1 MDNLIGQSY
10 KEFLSTHKD
19 YEKAEQHHTNLTDE
33 QAIVFVHKEKMIATA
48 FSGKKATQDWTY
60 RFRDER
66 ERRKY
71 IQDYFGKCKQAQ
83 ELKIERAAARIKNK
97 KEFFASIKEGDIFVD
112 SWGYDQTN
120 VDYYVVTKKLKASI
134 KIKQVGKNVEY
145 GEYGSNKV
153 TPNKDSHY
161 VGRDGIGEE
170 MTKIPQ
176 DGYIKINGYRHAV
189 LWDGV
194 PNHETAAGWGH

>member
-83 ELKIERAAARIKNK
+83 ELKIERAAARIKKK

-120 VDYYVVTKKLKASI
+120 IDYYVVTKKLKASI
-134 KIKQVGKNVEY
+134 KIKQIGKNVEY
-145 GEYGSNKV
+145 GEFSTNKV
-153 TPNKDSHY
+153 TPNPLHFLSS
-161 VGRDGIGEE
+161 GEE

-176 DGYIKINGYRHAV
+176 DGYIKINGYRYAV

-194 PNHETAAGWGH
+194 PDNETAAGWGH

>member
-19 YEKAEQHHTNLTDE
+19 YEKAEQHYTNLTDE
-33 QAIVFVHKEKMIATA
+33 EAIVFVHKKKMIATA
-48 FSGKKATQDWTY
+48 FSGKKATQDWSY

-71 IQDYFGKCKQAQ
+71 IQDYFVKCKQAQ
-83 ELKIERAAARIKNK
+83 ELKIERAAARINK
-97 KEFFASIKEGDIFVD
+97 KREFFASIKEGDIFVD

-134 KIKQVGKNVEY
+134 KIKQIGKNVEY
-145 GEYGSNKV
+145 GEFGSDKV
-153 TPNKDSHY
+153 RPNPLY
-161 VGRDGIGEE
+161 EYGEE

-176 DGYIKINGYRHAV
+176 DGHIKINGYRYAV

-194 PNHETAAGWGH
+194 PDHETAAGWGH

>member
-19 YEKAEQHHTNLTDE
+19 YEKAEQHYTNLTDE
-33 QAIVFVHKEKMIATA
+33 EAIVFVHKEKMIATA
-48 FSGKKATQDWTY
+48 FSGKKATQDWSY

-71 IQDYFGKCKQAQ
+71 IQDYFVKCKQSQ
-83 ELKIERAAARIKNK
+83 ELKIERAAARIKKK

-120 VDYYVVTKKLKASI
+120 IDYYVVTKKLKASI
-134 KIKQVGKNVEY
+134 KIKQIGKNVEY
-145 GEYGSNKV
+145 GEFSTNKV
-153 TPNKDSHY
+153 TPNPLHFLSS
-161 VGRDGIGEE
+161 GEE

-176 DGYIKINGYRHAV
+176 DGYIKINGYRYAV

-194 PNHETAAGWGH
+194 PDNETAAGWGH

>member
-19 YEKAEQHHTNLTDE
+19 YEKAEQHYTNLTDE
-33 QAIVFVHKEKMIATA
+33 EAIVFVHKQKMIATA
-48 FSGKKATQDWTY
+48 FSGKKATQDWSY

-71 IQDYFGKCKQAQ
+71 IQDYFVKCKQAQ
-83 ELKIERAAARIKNK
+83 ELKIERAARRIKKK

-120 VDYYVVTKKLKASI
+120 IDYYVVTKKLKASI
-134 KIKQVGKNVEY
+134 KIKQIGKNVEY
-145 GEYGSNKV
+145 GEYSTNKV
-153 TPNKDSHY
+153 TPNPLHFLSS
-161 VGRDGIGEE
+161 GEE

-176 DGYIKINGYRHAV
+176 DGYIKINGYRYAV

-194 PNHETAAGWGH
+194 PDNETAAGWGH

>member
-19 YEKAEQHHTNLTDE
+19 YEKAEQHYTNLTDE
-33 QAIVFVHKEKMIATA
+33 EAIVFVHKEKMIATA
-48 FSGKKATQDWTY
+48 FSGKKATQDWSY

-71 IQDYFGKCKQAQ
+71 IQDYFVKCKQAQ
-83 ELKIERAAARIKNK
+83 ELKIERAARRIKKK

-120 VDYYVVTKKLKASI
+120 IDYYVVTKKLKASI
-134 KIKQVGKNVEY
+134 KIKQIGKNVEY
-145 GEYGSNKV
+145 GEFSTNKV
-153 TPNKDSHY
+153 TPNPLHFLSS
-161 VGRDGIGEE
+161 GEE

-176 DGYIKINGYRHAV
+176 DGYIKINGYRYAV

-194 PNHETAAGWGH
+194 PDNETAAGWGH

>member
-10 KEFLSTHKD
+10 REFLSTHKD
-19 YEKAEQHHTNLTDE
+19 YEKAEQHYTNLTDE
-33 QAIVFVHKEKMIATA
+33 EAIVFVHKDKMIATA
-48 FSGKKATQDWTY
+48 FSGKKATQDWSY

-71 IQDYFGKCKQAQ
+71 IQDYFVKCKQAQ

-120 VDYYVVTKKLKASI
+120 VDYYIVTKKLKASI
-134 KIKQVGKNVEY
+134 KIRQ
-145 GEYGSNKV
+145 
-153 TPNKDSHY
+153 
-161 VGRDGIGEE
+161 I
-170 MTKIPQ
+170 
-176 DGYIKINGYRHAV
+176 
-189 LWDGV
+189 
-194 PNHETAAGWGH
+194 

>member
-1 MDNLIGQSY
+1 MNNLIEQSY

-19 YEKAEQHHTNLTDE
+19 YEKAEQHYTNLTDE
-33 QAIVFVHKEKMIATA
+33 EAIVFVHKEKMIATA
-48 FSGKKATQDWTY
+48 FSGKKATPDWSY

-71 IQDYFGKCKQAQ
+71 IQDYFVKCKQSQ
-83 ELKIERAAARIKNK
+83 ELKIERAAARINKK

-120 VDYYVVTKKLKASI
+120 IDYYVVTKKLKASI
-134 KIKQVGKNVEY
+134 KIKQIGKNVEY
-145 GEYGSNKV
+145 GEFSTNKV
-153 TPNKDSHY
+153 TPNPLHFLSS
-161 VGRDGIGEE
+161 GEE

-176 DGYIKINGYRHAV
+176 DGHIKINGYRYAV

-194 PNHETAAGWGH
+194 PDNETAAGWGH

>member
-19 YEKAEQHHTNLTDE
+19 YEKAEQHYTNLTDE
-33 QAIVFVHKEKMIATA
+33 EAIVFVHKQKMIATA
-48 FSGKKATQDWTY
+48 FSGKKATQDWSY
-60 RFRDER
+60 RFRDEK

-71 IQDYFGKCKQAQ
+71 IQDYFVKCKQSQ
-83 ELKIERAAARIKNK
+83 ELKIERAAARIKKK

-120 VDYYVVTKKLKASI
+120 IDYYVVTKKLKASI
-134 KIKQVGKNVEY
+134 KIKQIGKNVEY
-145 GEYGSNKV
+145 GEFSTNKV
-153 TPNKDSHY
+153 TPNPLHFLSS
-161 VGRDGIGEE
+161 GEE

-176 DGYIKINGYRHAV
+176 DGYIKINGYRYAV

-194 PNHETAAGWGH
+194 PDNETAAGWGH

>member
-19 YEKAEQHHTNLTDE
+19 YEKAEQHFTNLTDE
-33 QAIVFVHKEKMIATA
+33 EAIVFVHKEKMIATA
-48 FSGKKATQDWTY
+48 FSGKKATPDWSY

-71 IQDYFGKCKQAQ
+71 IQDYFVKCKQSQ
-83 ELKIERAAARIKNK
+83 ELKIEKAAARIKNK

-120 VDYYVVTKKLKASI
+120 IDYYVVTKKLKASI
-134 KIKQVGKNVEY
+134 KIKQIGKNVEY
-145 GEYGSNKV
+145 GEFSTNKV
-153 TPNKDSHY
+153 TPNPLHFSSS
-161 VGRDGIGEE
+161 GEE

-194 PNHETAAGWGH
+194 ANHETAAGWGH

>member
-19 YEKAEQHHTNLTDE
+19 YEKAEQHYTNLTDE
-33 QAIVFVHKEKMIATA
+33 EAIVFVHKEKMIATA
-48 FSGKKATQDWTY
+48 FSGKKATQDWSY

-71 IQDYFGKCKQAQ
+71 IQDYFVKCKQAQ
-83 ELKIERAAARIKNK
+83 ELKIERAARRIKKK

-120 VDYYVVTKKLKASI
+120 IDYYVVTKKLKASI
-134 KIKQVGKNVEY
+134 KIKQIGKNVEY
-145 GEYGSNKV
+145 GEYSTNKV
-153 TPNKDSHY
+153 TPNPLHFLSS
-161 VGRDGIGEE
+161 GEE

-176 DGYIKINGYRHAV
+176 DGYIKINGYRYAV

-194 PNHETAAGWGH
+194 PDNETAAGWGH

>member
-19 YEKAEQHHTNLTDE
+19 YEKAEQHFTNLTDE
-33 QAIVFVHKEKMIATA
+33 EAIVFVHKEKMIATA
-48 FSGKKATQDWTY
+48 FSGKKATPDWSY

-71 IQDYFGKCKQAQ
+71 IQDYFVKCKQSQ
-83 ELKIERAAARIKNK
+83 ELKIEKAAARIKNK

-120 VDYYVVTKKLKASI
+120 IDYYVVTKKLKASI
-134 KIKQVGKNVEY
+134 KIKQIGKNVEY
-145 GEYGSNKV
+145 GEFSTNKV
-153 TPNKDSHY
+153 TPNPLHFSSS
-161 VGRDGIGEE
+161 GEE

-176 DGYIKINGYRHAV
+176 DGYIKINGYRYAV

-194 PNHETAAGWGH
+194 PDNETAAGWGH

>member
-19 YEKAEQHHTNLTDE
+19 YEKAEQHYTNLTDE
-33 QAIVFVHKEKMIATA
+33 EAIVFVHKQKMIATA
-48 FSGKKATQDWTY
+48 FSGKKATQDWSY

-71 IQDYFGKCKQAQ
+71 IQDYFVKCKQAQ
-83 ELKIERAAARIKNK
+83 ELKIERAARRIKKK

-120 VDYYVVTKKLKASI
+120 IDYYVVTKKLKASI
-134 KIKQVGKNVEY
+134 KIKQIGKNVEY
-145 GEYGSNKV
+145 GEFSTNKV
-153 TPNKDSHY
+153 TPNPLHFLSS
-161 VGRDGIGEE
+161 GEE

-176 DGYIKINGYRHAV
+176 DGYIKINGYRYAV

-194 PNHETAAGWGH
+194 PDNETAAGWGH

>member
-83 ELKIERAAARIKNK
+83 ELKIERAAARIKKK

-145 GEYGSNKV
+145 GESGSDKV

>member
-10 KEFLSTHKD
+10 REFLSTHKD
-19 YEKAEQHHTNLTDE
+19 YEKAEQHYTNLTDE
-33 QAIVFVHKEKMIATA
+33 EAIVFVHKKKMIATA
-48 FSGKKATQDWTY
+48 FSGKKATQDWSY

-71 IQDYFGKCKQAQ
+71 IQDYFVKCKQAQ
-83 ELKIERAAARIKNK
+83 ELKIERAAARINK
-97 KEFFASIKEGDIFVD
+97 KREFFASIKEGDIFVD

-134 KIKQVGKNVEY
+134 KVRQIGKIVEY
-145 GEYGSNKV
+145 GSHGANKV
-153 TPNKDSHY
+153 TPNPLHY
-161 VGRDGIGEE
+161 LSSGEE
-170 MTKIPQ
+170 MNKIPQ
-176 DGYIKINGYRHAV
+176 DGHIKIDGYRYAV

>member
-19 YEKAEQHHTNLTDE
+19 YEKAEQHYTNLTDE
-33 QAIVFVHKEKMIATA
+33 EAIVFVHKQKMIATA
-48 FSGKKATQDWTY
+48 FSGKKATQDWSY

-71 IQDYFGKCKQAQ
+71 IQDYFVKCKQSQ
-83 ELKIERAAARIKNK
+83 ELKIERAAARIKKK

-120 VDYYVVTKKLKASI
+120 IDYYVVTKKLKASI
-134 KIKQVGKNVEY
+134 KIKQIGKNVEY
-145 GEYGSNKV
+145 GEFSTNKV
-153 TPNKDSHY
+153 TPNPLHFLSS
-161 VGRDGIGEE
+161 GEE

-176 DGYIKINGYRHAV
+176 DGYIKINGYRYAV

-194 PNHETAAGWGH
+194 PDNETAAGWGH

>member
-1 MDNLIGQSY
+1 MNNLIEQSY

-19 YEKAEQHHTNLTDE
+19 YEKAEQHYTNLTDE
-33 QAIVFVHKEKMIATA
+33 EAIVFVHKEKMIATA
-48 FSGKKATQDWTY
+48 FSGKKATQDWSY

-83 ELKIERAAARIKNK
+83 ELKIERAARRIKKK

-120 VDYYVVTKKLKASI
+120 IDYYVVTKKLKASI
-134 KIKQVGKNVEY
+134 KIKQIGKNVEY
-145 GEYGSNKV
+145 GEYSTNKV
-153 TPNKDSHY
+153 TPNPLHFLSS
-161 VGRDGIGEE
+161 GEE

-176 DGYIKINGYRHAV
+176 DGYIKINGYRYAV

-194 PNHETAAGWGH
+194 PDNETAAGWGH

>member
-19 YEKAEQHHTNLTDE
+19 YEKAEQHYTNLTDE
-33 QAIVFVHKEKMIATA
+33 EAIVFVHKEKMIATA
-48 FSGKKATQDWTY
+48 FSGKKATQDWSY
-60 RFRDER
+60 RFRDEK
-66 ERRKY
+66 ERKKY
-71 IQDYFGKCKQAQ
+71 VQDYFVKCKQAQ
-83 ELKIERAAARIKNK
+83 ELKIERAAARINK
-97 KEFFASIKEGDIFVD
+97 KREFFASVKEGDIFVD

-134 KIKQVGKNVEY
+134 KIKQIGKNVEY
-145 GEYGSNKV
+145 GEFGSDKV
-153 TPNKDSHY
+153 RPNPLY
-161 VGRDGIGEE
+161 EYGEE

-176 DGYIKINGYRHAV
+176 DGHIKINGYRYAV

-194 PNHETAAGWGH
+194 ADNETAAGWGH

>member
-10 KEFLSTHKD
+10 REFLSTHKD
-19 YEKAEQHHTNLTDE
+19 YEKAEQHYTNLTDE
-33 QAIVFVHKEKMIATA
+33 EAIVFVHKDKMIATA
-48 FSGKKATQDWTY
+48 FSGKKATQDWSY
-60 RFRDER
+60 RFKDER

-71 IQDYFGKCKQAQ
+71 IQDYFVKCKQAQ
-83 ELKIERAAARIKNK
+83 ELKIERAAARIKKK

-134 KIKQVGKNVEY
+134 KIRQIGKLVEY
-145 GEYGSNKV
+145 GEHGSDKV
-153 TPNKDSHY
+153 TPNPLHHLSS
-161 VGRDGIGEE
+161 GEE

-176 DGYIKINGYRHAV
+176 DGYIKIDGYRYAR

-194 PNHETAAGWGH
+194 PDHETAAGWGH

>member
-19 YEKAEQHHTNLTDE
+19 YEKAEQHYTNLTDE
-33 QAIVFVHKEKMIATA
+33 EAIVFVHKKKMIATA
-48 FSGKKATQDWTY
+48 FSGKKATQDWSY

-71 IQDYFGKCKQAQ
+71 VQDYFVKCKQAQ
-83 ELKIERAAARIKNK
+83 ELKIERAAARINK
-97 KEFFASIKEGDIFVD
+97 KREFFASVKEGDIFVD

-120 VDYYVVTKKLKASI
+120 VDYYIVTKKLKASI
-134 KIKQVGKNVEY
+134 KIKQIGKNVEY
-145 GEYGSNKV
+145 GEFGSDKV
-153 TPNKDSHY
+153 RPNPLY
-161 VGRDGIGEE
+161 EYGEE

-176 DGYIKINGYRHAV
+176 DGHIKINGYRYAV

-194 PNHETAAGWGH
+194 PDHETAAGWGH